1 MGAMLV
7 RREPASAS
15 TVRHELIA
23 DLEAR
28 GVCADAV
35 DVAALVA
42 SELVGNAVR
51 HTTQDRDLDVHWS
64 ISADEVYFSV
74 EDPSPVLPRPYVAD
88 SGATGGRG
96 LMIIEALTSAWGFE
110 PTPRGKRVWA
120 RVPLNTVA

>member
-23 DLEAR
+23 DLKSR

-35 DVAALVA
+35 DTAALVA

-51 HTTQDRDLDVHWS
+51 HTSQDRDLDVHWS
-64 ISADEVYFSV
+64 IGPDEIYFSV
-74 EDPSPVLPRPYVAD
+74 DDLSPEMPRANPAD

-96 LMIIEALTSAWGFE
+96 LMIIQALSSAWGYE
-110 PTPRGKRVWA
+110 PTSRGKRVWA
-120 RVPLNTVA
+120 RVPLCSVT